1 VYFSTIF
8 TDCFIPANP
17 GLCGK
22 YLRSCLLKYAQFAYK
37 MFTTTDEIGW
47 KQSNAFKKVRI
58 WRTDFHL
65 IANLLKAFSIDVDIE
80 FVGVW

>member
-1 VYFSTIF
+1 
-8 TDCFIPANP
+8 
-17 GLCGK
+17 
-22 YLRSCLLKYAQFAYK
+22 